1 MDHLA
6 PVLEGATAFASFMAS
21 VYFLKFWRK
30 TADVLFLFF
39 AAAFAVDSVARFLLA
54 VVQATNAS
62 EPVYFIPRLITF
74 SLIALSIAGKNAMS
88 NKRK

>member
-6 PVLEGATAFASFMAS
+6 PVLEVATAFASLMAS
-21 VYFLKFWRK
+21 IYFLKFWRR
-30 TADVLFLFF
+30 TTDVFFLFF
-39 AAAFAVDSVARFLLA
+39 AAAFAIDAVARFVLA

-74 SLIALSIAGKNAMS
+74 SLIALSIAGKNAMP
-88 NKRK
+88 NKPK